1 MSYAY
6 RGAFLTAHNPRIQA
20 AQQRI
25 ICEGMARQAESEGDL
40 VEAHAYHTKAISLI
54 DNGCYV
60 LQGQQ
65 FHVENGN
72 APAALQAMLDAYL
85 PAPILGMHGSE

>member
-60 LQGQQ
+60 LQGQP
-65 FHVENGN
+65 FHIENGN
-72 APAALQAMLDAYL
+72 APQQLQDILATYL
-85 PAPILGMHGSE
+85 PAPMPGMQ